1 MPVPFSLR
9 QGGASLLLTLLVS
22 GCAVHTPYSQPDLN
36 LPSAWQATA
45 ATPLVLASTDSAT
58 GWWQQFDDPL
68 LDRWIADVL
77 NRNSDLASASLKTRR
92 ARLQAGLSA
101 DALRPALSADASNSL
116 SQDLDHGNESRQSSA
131 RLGLS
136 YEWDLWGRLSSRDAA
151 AQWEAQATDADREAV
166 RQGLV
171 VTTAS
176 LYWQAGYLNQR
187 VAASSENIANAR
199 KTWQIVNVQHRAGAA
214 SALDLA
220 EITRSLAALESTHAQ
235 LLQSRDE
242 NLRALAL
249 LRDAPPS
256 TELPVPLQLPDTRL
270 PDLAAGLPASLLA
283 RRPDVQ
289 AAELRLRKSYA
300 SAGATRADYYPRLSL
315 TGALGTSSSA
325 LLNLLSNPVATLG
338 AGLSLPFLQATEM
351 RLNRDIADTDTELAV
366 ISFRQTLYQAFAE
379 VENALSAQTRYTSE
393 TSQRQL
399 ALDAARE
406 TERLQQVRYQAGAV
420 DLKTLLDAQDARRSS
435 ETSLWEA
442 QLNQRINQL
451 KLWQALGGVP
461 DDTPAAAA

>member
-1 MPVPFSLR
+1 MPAPLSWR
-9 QGGASLLLTLLVS
+9 ASGTVLTLALLLA
-22 GCAVHTPYSQPDLN
+22 GCAVHTPYTPPKVEIPAQ
-36 LPSAWQATA
+36 WQAENA
-45 ATPLVLASTDSAT
+45 APITLDAAQDID
-58 GWWQQFDDPL
+58 GWWQQFHDPL
-68 LDRWIADVL
+68 LERWIADVL
-77 NRNSDLASASLKTRR
+77 ARNSDLASAGLKTQR

-101 DALRPALSADASNSL
+101 DAMRPSLSADASSNL
-116 SQDLDHGNESRQSSA
+116 SRDLDHGQESRQSSA

-136 YEWDLWGRLSSRDAA
+136 YEWDIWGRLSARDAA
-151 AQWEAQATDADREAV
+151 AQWEAQATEADRDAV

-187 VAASSENIANAR
+187 IAASSANIANAR
-199 KTWQIVNVQHRAGAA
+199 KTRQIIDVQHRAGAA

-220 EITRSLAALESTHAQ
+220 EITRSLASLESTHAQ

-256 TELPVPLQLPDTRL
+256 TELPVPTQLPDIQL
-270 PDLAAGLPASLLA
+270 PALAAGLPASLVA

-289 AAELRLRKSYA
+289 AAERRLKKSYA
-300 SAGATRADYYPRLSL
+300 SADATRADYYPRLSL

-351 RLNRDIADTDTELAV
+351 RLNREIADTDTELAI

-379 VENALSAQTRYTSE
+379 VENALSAQTRYTEE
-393 TSQRQL
+393 TGQRQL
-399 ALDAARE
+399 ALDAARQ
-406 TERLQQVRYQAGAV
+406 TEHLQEVRYQAGAV
-420 DLKTLLDAQDARRSS
+420 DLKTLLDAQDARRNS
-435 ETSLWEA
+435 ETALWDA

-451 KLWQALGGVP
+451 KLWQALGGP
-461 DDTPAAAA
+461 PEAA